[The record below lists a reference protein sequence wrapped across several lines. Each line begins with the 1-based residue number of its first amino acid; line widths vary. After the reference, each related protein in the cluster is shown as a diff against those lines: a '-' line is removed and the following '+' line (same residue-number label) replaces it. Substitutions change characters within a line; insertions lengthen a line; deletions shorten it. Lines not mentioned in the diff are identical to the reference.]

1 MIADILLEVVLPI
14 FVLIGFGVIMQYAFK
29 LDLYTLAKINFYYI
43 TPAAVFMSM
52 YESEM
57 SPQLLGTVS
66 LFYFLYIL
74 ILYGIS
80 SLIAWR
86 KKYSRGMKAAFTN
99 SLILDNSGNYGLPV
113 NALAFKGD
121 PLAGSVQA
129 LIMSFQ
135 SLLTFTY
142 GVISIQGAK
151 SNGLYKQAF
160 IGFLKMPVPY
170 ALVLGLLLHAL
181 ALPLPVFI
189 SQPLVYAHQSMVAI
203 ALLTLGAQI
212 IKYPLRL
219 NRLDVYLSVLLRLL
233 VAPAVGITIVLLLDM
248 KGIAAQALIIAS
260 GMPVGV
266 NSSILAEEYQNEPDF
281 AAQTV
286 LISTI
291 LNIITI
297 TALISLAQYIA

>member
-1 MIADILLEVVLPI
+1 M
-14 FVLIGFGVIMQYAFK
+14 
-29 LDLYTLAKINFYYI
+29 
-43 TPAAVFMSM
+43 
-52 YESEM
+52 
-57 SPQLLGTVS
+57 
-66 LFYFLYIL
+66 
-74 ILYGIS
+74 
-80 SLIAWR
+80 
-86 KKYSRGMKAAFTN
+86 
-99 SLILDNSGNYGLPV
+99 
-113 NALAFKGD
+113 
-121 PLAGSVQA
+121 AGSVQA

-151 SNGLYKQAF
+151 TEGLYKQAI

-170 ALVLGLLLHAL
+170 ALVIGIVLACPGVAAPGLYL
-181 ALPLPVFI
+181 APLM
-189 SQPLVYAHQSMVAI
+189 YADQSMVAI

-219 NRLDVYLSVLLRLL
+219 RRLDVYLSVLFASAGRASHRHSDRAAAGL
-233 VAPAVGITIVLLLDM
+233 
-248 KGIAAQALIIAS
+248 KGIPAQALIIAS

-291 LNIITI
+291 LNVIQLP
-297 TALISLAQYIA
+297 A